1 MLITKKKIPKK
12 KGEYSELLPFCL
24 CMKWTGD
31 NIEWHW
37 VWRGR
42 AKEQHLSSDP
52 PPTAYSTPIHSSDY
66 PASSTTHPPCCLSTT
81 YPSPIH
87 HRFTASCVPMQPPL
101 CYKTWENGNPKSGL
115 RQILNCLSV
124 TWPLWEGTGEG
135 FLYKTRPRQTSK
147 RDIQMERRVT
157 TRSEKITDHI
167 WRKNLE
173 R

>member
-1 MLITKKKIPKK
+1 MIFWKKIPKK
-12 KGEYSELLPFCL
+12 KGGYSELLPFSL

-31 NIEWHW
+31 SIEWQW

-66 PASSTTHPPCCLSTT
+66 PASSTTHPPCHLSSIIHRLST
-81 YPSPIH
+81 
-87 HRFTASCVPMQPPL
+87 TASCVLMQPPL

-115 RQILNCLSV
+115 RQIHRCLSV
-124 TWPLWEGTGEG
+124 TWPLWEGTAEG
-135 FLYKTRPRQTSK
+135 ILYKTRPRQTSK

-157 TRSEKITDHI
+157 TRSEKIADHL